1 MAVLNRHRSQWS
13 VLERTTQMVTVCM
26 YTIARFGMMALIF
39 SSLRALP
46 VGSYTTIEWVTSI
59 PHF

>member
-1 MAVLNRHRSQWS
+1 MAVFNRHHGQLS
-13 VLERTTQMVTVCM
+13 VLERITQMVTVCV

-46 VGSYTTIEWVTSI
+46 EGSYTTIEWVTSI